1 MTQCCNTQKVKR
13 IAITAFIVVVMAFV
27 FCNLFTVQ
35 AHAAGLLDE
44 TIDEAHEFSKYS
56 INNYQLD
63 FYVDTSWDWLPWNWK
78 DGLGKTV
85 QYAFYMF
92 TNLIWTLNL
101 YISNAVGYLI
111 QQAYDLDF
119 ISGAADTVGKNIQ
132 LITGI
137 SPSGFST
144 TGLFPG
150 MIALITLLV
159 GLYCV
164 YAACIKHEMTKA
176 IHAALNY
183 AVVFV
188 ASFCLIAYA
197 PSAIKGV
204 NEFSSDI
211 SNGVINASAKILA
224 PNAADTSTGVATI
237 RDCLFGIQVKQ
248 PWLLMQF
255 GDTDVESI
263 GEERVNDL
271 LGTSPK
277 SNKGE
282 DREEVVKAEI
292 EDYDNG
298 NLTITEVNNRLGL
311 SCVFLI
317 FNIIISV
324 FAVVMAGSM
333 LLSQVLFLISAM
345 FLPISLLISM
355 MPAFAGTSKR
365 AVIALFNTIM
375 LRVGT
380 TLLTTFV
387 LMLSSIVYS
396 SCSGMAFIL
405 VLIMQLVVFAGV
417 YTQKER
423 LLGMIGLQPDGAGGR
438 MGRAIAGRSRGVL
451 SRTMRKA
458 LPFGVG
464 YGIGKRSGRNQTTQH
479 SGSSGTGTASR
490 ETSDRE
496 DTQSQQSQQTK
507 QTKPNFGRR
516 VGETIGKI
524 ADTPSR
530 VKDKAA
536 ETAQKV
542 KDLPTNA
549 EYAVRSN
556 VESARESVR
565 ETMQKRRESRAA
577 QLEARRTTTASR
589 REEMSAR
596 REQSRSNAPATTTQ
610 SNPAPERA
618 TVEKPPRQSQ
628 PETHN
633 AVTGSQR
640 SVQPPANQREDR
652 PTATRPQTER
662 KPQERPTV
670 ADKPSNENKPP
681 VERTPNRPMAE
692 RPTVHDKPQPGLDKE
707 TFGGDHRQRPEP
719 VADRKPERT
728 ADRPVVQ
735 DKPQQRTVPAGL
747 DKETFSAEFKQ
758 RESSKARMSAVTE
771 RTTQTT
777 TTETTKRKTKSAEKR
792 GERK

>member
-44 TIDEAHEFSKYS
+44 TIDATHEFSKYS

-92 TNLIWTLNL
+92 TNLIWTMNL
-101 YISNAVGYLI
+101 YMSNAVGYLI

-119 ISGAADTVGKNIQ
+119 ISSAADTVGTNIQ

-137 SPSGFST
+137 SPSGFDT

-150 MIALITLLV
+150 MIALITLMV
-159 GLYCV
+159 GLYCI
-164 YAACIKHEMTKA
+164 YAACVKHEITKA
-176 IHAALNY
+176 LHAALNY
-183 AVVFV
+183 AVVFI

-197 PSAIKGV
+197 PSAIKGL

-224 PNAADTSTGVATI
+224 PDATNTSTGVATI

-255 GDTDVESI
+255 GDTDVETI

-277 SNKGE
+277 TNKGE
-282 DREEVVKAEI
+282 DREEVVKSEI

-311 SCVFLI
+311 SFVFLI
-317 FNIIISV
+317 FNIIISI
-324 FAVVMAGSM
+324 FAIALAGSM

-355 MPAFAGTSKR
+355 MPAFAGMSKR

-423 LLGMIGLQPDGAGGR
+423 LLGMIGLQPDGAGGYR
-438 MGRAIAGRSRGVL
+438 
-451 SRTMRKA
+451 
-458 LPFGVG
+458 
-464 YGIGKRSGRNQTTQH
+464 
-479 SGSSGTGTASR
+479 
-490 ETSDRE
+490 
-496 DTQSQQSQQTK
+496 
-507 QTKPNFGRR
+507 
-516 VGETIGKI
+516 
-524 ADTPSR
+524 
-530 VKDKAA
+530 
-536 ETAQKV
+536 
-542 KDLPTNA
+542 
-549 EYAVRSN
+549 
-556 VESARESVR
+556 
-565 ETMQKRRESRAA
+565 
-577 QLEARRTTTASR
+577 
-589 REEMSAR
+589 
-596 REQSRSNAPATTTQ
+596 
-610 SNPAPERA
+610 
-618 TVEKPPRQSQ
+618 
-628 PETHN
+628 
-633 AVTGSQR
+633 
-640 SVQPPANQREDR
+640 
-652 PTATRPQTER
+652 
-662 KPQERPTV
+662 
-670 ADKPSNENKPP
+670 
-681 VERTPNRPMAE
+681 
-692 RPTVHDKPQPGLDKE
+692 
-707 TFGGDHRQRPEP
+707 
-719 VADRKPERT
+719 
-728 ADRPVVQ
+728 
-735 DKPQQRTVPAGL
+735 
-747 DKETFSAEFKQ
+747 
-758 RESSKARMSAVTE
+758 
-771 RTTQTT
+771 
-777 TTETTKRKTKSAEKR
+777 
-792 GERK
+792 